1 MKSTQTISTLVLAL
15 TLGSASASASS
26 AVNNAPVAAVAVN
39 EVEANNNQEVLNG
52 IQVRIDALEK
62 NLNDAKDIADALNM
76 TANYQ
81 SQIDNLTTALA
92 NLKAQ
97 FAADI
102 EAGLVVEGYQL
113 EGLSTAEGQISQLMQ
128 PLNGMFN
135 SMLNGCFQ
143 RSFPVLY
150 SQINPTVS
158 QLESKLQGWGLTEQF
173 ATLLSV
179 VQAKAQEA
187 SAKLTEYQTNVT
199 AETNYKKKLEL
210 AQEAEA
216 YINSAKN
223 EIMNL
228 CAEIE
233 AAAKAIVDAKEAANK
248 AAYERLTA
256 DFAAFQALYQ
266 TVYSEFQAI
275 ASYYQ
280 STGNAWPQAQ
290 TYGGQLGGMQS
301 GMQGINATLQQANA
315 AGTLTAETTLA
326 SLYPQYADME
336 GSLNSMKSQF
346 EPLIAGLVQRS
357 IMPDVSAKLQT
368 SIPSAI
374 GEVENQLAA
383 VGMTEQYADRMAA
396 LNDKKA
402 EASDK
407 FNNEYMPAIS
417 AAFSNGNYA
426 EAMNQ
431 ATAASVYVN
440 GILNEVNTECAAIKA
455 EIEEA
460 YNALVA
466 ANDAAY
472 ERLSAQIADLEA
484 YYNEVYALFMQAA
497 PTQPQGWAMTY
508 GNQLGGIQGAIQGLK
523 GSLGAAYGSKKLTA
537 ESNINEF
544 GNYDTLMEQLDSIKA
559 AILVATSIDSVTI
572 AEKMANGQVFD
583 ATGKRAAKGMKGLII
598 VNGKKVVV
606 K

>member
-39 EVEANNNQEVLNG
+39 EVEANNQEVVND
-52 IQVRIDALEK
+52 IQARIDNLEK
-62 NLNDAKDIADALNM
+62 NLNDAKDIADALNT

-81 SQIDNLTTALA
+81 SQFDNLTTALA

-102 EAGLVVEGYQL
+102 EAGLVVENYQL
-113 EGLSTAEGQISQLMQ
+113 EGLSTAEGQMSQLMQ

-135 SMLNGCFQ
+135 YMLSSYFQ
-143 RSFPVLY
+143 RSYPVTN
-150 SQINPTVS
+150 QISSTVS

-187 SAKLTEYQTNVT
+187 TAKLTEYQTKVGT
-199 AETNYKKKLEL
+199 ETNYKKKLEL

-216 YINSAKN
+216 YISSARD
-223 EIMNL
+223 EIVNL

-233 AAAKAIVDAKEAANK
+233 AAAQAIVDAKAAANK
-248 AAYERLTA
+248 DAYERLSA

-266 TVYSEFQAI
+266 TVFSEFQAI

-346 EPLIAGLVQRS
+346 EPMIGGLVQRS

-383 VGMTEQYADRMAA
+383 VGMTEQYADRVAA
-396 LNDKKA
+396 LNAKKA
-402 EASDK
+402 EASAK

-417 AAFSNGNYA
+417 AALSNGNYA

-460 YNALVA
+460 YNALTA

-484 YYNEVYALFMQAA
+484 YYNEVYALFMQTA

-583 ATGKRAAKGMKGLII
+583 ATGKRVAKGTKGLVI

>member
-39 EVEANNNQEVLNG
+39 EVEANNNQEVVND
-52 IQVRIDALEK
+52 IQARIDNLEK
-62 NLNDAKDIADALNM
+62 NLNDAKDIADALNT

-81 SQIDNLTTALA
+81 SQFDNLTTALA

-102 EAGLVVEGYQL
+102 EAGLVVENYQL
-113 EGLSTAEGQISQLMQ
+113 EGLSTAEGQMSQLMQ

-135 SMLNGCFQ
+135 YMLSSYFQ
-143 RSFPVLY
+143 RSYPVTN
-150 SQINPTVS
+150 QISSTVS

-187 SAKLTEYQTNVT
+187 TAKLTEYQTNVT
-199 AETNYKKKLEL
+199 AETNYKKKLQL

-216 YINSAKN
+216 YISSARD
-223 EIMNL
+223 EIVNL

-233 AAAKAIVDAKEAANK
+233 AAAQAIVDAKAAANK
-248 AAYERLTA
+248 DAYERLTA

-275 ASYYQ
+275 AYYYQ

-383 VGMTEQYADRMAA
+383 VGMTEQYADRVAA
-396 LNDKKA
+396 LNAKKA
-402 EASDK
+402 EASAK

-417 AAFSNGNYA
+417 AALSNGNYA

-460 YNALVA
+460 YNALTA

-484 YYNEVYALFMQAA
+484 YYNEVYALFMQTA

-508 GNQLGGIQGAIQGLK
+508 GNQLGGIQGAIQSLK
-523 GSLGAAYGSKKLTA
+523 GSLGTAYGSKKLTA

-544 GNYDTLMEQLDSIKA
+544 GYYDTLMEQLDSIKA

-583 ATGKRAAKGMKGLII
+583 ATGKRVAKGTKGLVI

>member
-39 EVEANNNQEVLNG
+39 EVEANNNQEVVND
-52 IQVRIDALEK
+52 IQARIDNLEK
-62 NLNDAKDIADALNM
+62 NLNDAKDIADALNT

-81 SQIDNLTTALA
+81 SQFDNLTTALA

-102 EAGLVVEGYQL
+102 EAGLVVENYQL
-113 EGLSTAEGQISQLMQ
+113 EGLSTAEGQMSQLMQ

-135 SMLNGCFQ
+135 YMLSSYFQ
-143 RSFPVLY
+143 RSYPVTN
-150 SQINPTVS
+150 QISSTVS

-187 SAKLTEYQTNVT
+187 TAKLTEYQTKVGT
-199 AETNYKKKLEL
+199 ETNYKKKLEL

-216 YINSAKN
+216 YISSARD
-223 EIMNL
+223 EIVNL

-233 AAAKAIVDAKEAANK
+233 AAAQAIVDAKAAANK
-248 AAYERLTA
+248 DAYERLTA

-266 TVYSEFQAI
+266 TVYSEFLAI

-346 EPLIAGLVQRS
+346 EPMIGGLVQRS

-383 VGMTEQYADRMAA
+383 VGMTEQYADRVAA
-396 LNDKKA
+396 LNAKKA
-402 EASDK
+402 EASAK

-417 AAFSNGNYA
+417 AALSNGNYA

-460 YNALVA
+460 YNALTA

-484 YYNEVYALFMQAA
+484 YYKEVYALFMQTA

-508 GNQLGGIQGAIQGLK
+508 GNQLGGIQGAIQSLK
-523 GSLGAAYGSKKLTA
+523 GSLGTAYGSKKLTA

-544 GNYDTLMEQLDSIKA
+544 GNYDTFMEQLDSIKA

-583 ATGKRAAKGMKGLII
+583 ATGKRVAKGTKGLVI

>member
-39 EVEANNNQEVLNG
+39 EVEANNNQEVVND
-52 IQVRIDALEK
+52 IQARIDNLEK
-62 NLNDAKDIADALNM
+62 NLNDAKDIADALNT

-81 SQIDNLTTALA
+81 SQFDNLTTALA

-102 EAGLVVEGYQL
+102 EAGLVVENYQL
-113 EGLSTAEGQISQLMQ
+113 EGLSTAEGQMSQLMQ

-135 SMLNGCFQ
+135 YMLSSYFQ
-143 RSFPVLY
+143 RSYPVTN
-150 SQINPTVS
+150 QISSTVS

-187 SAKLTEYQTNVT
+187 TAKLTEYQTNVT
-199 AETNYKKKLEL
+199 AETNYKKKLQL

-216 YINSAKN
+216 YISSARD
-223 EIMNL
+223 EIVNL

-233 AAAKAIVDAKEAANK
+233 AAAQAIVDAKAAANK
-248 AAYERLTA
+248 DAYERLTA

-266 TVYSEFQAI
+266 TVYSEFLAI

-346 EPLIAGLVQRS
+346 EPMIGGLVQRS

-383 VGMTEQYADRMAA
+383 VGMTEQYADRVAA
-396 LNDKKA
+396 LNAKKA
-402 EASDK
+402 EASAK

-417 AAFSNGNYA
+417 AALSNGNYA

-460 YNALVA
+460 YNALTA

-484 YYNEVYALFMQAA
+484 YYKEVYALFMQTA

-508 GNQLGGIQGAIQGLK
+508 GNQLGGIQGAIQSLK

-544 GNYDTLMEQLDSIKA
+544 GYYDTLMEQLDSIKD

-583 ATGKRAAKGMKGLII
+583 ATGKRVAKGTKGLVI

>member
-39 EVEANNNQEVLNG
+39 EVEANNNQEVVND
-52 IQVRIDALEK
+52 IQARIDNLEK
-62 NLNDAKDIADALNM
+62 NLNDAKDIADALNT

-81 SQIDNLTTALA
+81 SQFDNLTTALA

-102 EAGLVVEGYQL
+102 EAGLVVENYQL
-113 EGLSTAEGQISQLMQ
+113 EGLSTAEGQMSQLMQ

-135 SMLNGCFQ
+135 YMLSSYFQ
-143 RSFPVLY
+143 RSYPVTN
-150 SQINPTVS
+150 QISSTVS

-187 SAKLTEYQTNVT
+187 TAKLTEYQTKVGT
-199 AETNYKKKLEL
+199 ETNYKKKLEL

-216 YINSAKN
+216 YISSARD
-223 EIMNL
+223 EIVNL

-233 AAAKAIVDAKEAANK
+233 AAAQAIVDAKAAANK
-248 AAYERLTA
+248 DAYERLTA

-266 TVYSEFQAI
+266 TVYSEFLAI

-346 EPLIAGLVQRS
+346 EPMIGGLVQRS

-396 LNDKKA
+396 LNAKKA
-402 EASDK
+402 EASAK

-417 AAFSNGNYA
+417 AALSNGNYA

-460 YNALVA
+460 YNALTA

-484 YYNEVYALFMQAA
+484 YYKEVYALFMQTA

-508 GNQLGGIQGAIQGLK
+508 GNQLGGIQGAIQSLK
-523 GSLGAAYGSKKLTA
+523 GSLGTAYGSKKLTA

-544 GNYDTLMEQLDSIKA
+544 GNYDTFMEQLDSIKA

-583 ATGKRAAKGMKGLII
+583 ATGKRVAKGTKGLVI

>member
-39 EVEANNNQEVLNG
+39 EVEANNQEVVND
-52 IQVRIDALEK
+52 IQARIDNLEK
-62 NLNDAKDIADALNM
+62 NLNDAKDIADALNT

-81 SQIDNLTTALA
+81 SQFDNLTTALA

-102 EAGLVVEGYQL
+102 EAGLVVENYQL
-113 EGLSTAEGQISQLMQ
+113 EGLSTAEGQMSQLMQ

-135 SMLNGCFQ
+135 YMLSSYFQ
-143 RSFPVLY
+143 RSYPVTN
-150 SQINPTVS
+150 QISSTVS

-187 SAKLTEYQTNVT
+187 TAKLTEYQTKVGT
-199 AETNYKKKLEL
+199 ETNYKKKLEL

-216 YINSAKN
+216 YISSARD
-223 EIMNL
+223 EIVNL

-233 AAAKAIVDAKEAANK
+233 AAAQAIVDAKAAANK
-248 AAYERLTA
+248 DAYERLSA

-266 TVYSEFQAI
+266 TVFSEFQAI

-346 EPLIAGLVQRS
+346 EPMIGGLVQRS

-383 VGMTEQYADRMAA
+383 VGMTEQYADRVAA
-396 LNDKKA
+396 LNAKKA
-402 EASDK
+402 EASAK

-417 AAFSNGNYA
+417 AALSNGNYA

-460 YNALVA
+460 YNALTA

-484 YYNEVYALFMQAA
+484 YYNEVYALFMQTA

-583 ATGKRAAKGMKGLII
+583 ATGKRVAKGTKGLII

>member
-62 NLNDAKDIADALNM
+62 NLNDAKDIADALNT

-81 SQIDNLTTALA
+81 SQFDNLTTALA

-102 EAGLVVEGYQL
+102 EAGLVVENYQL
-113 EGLSTAEGQISQLMQ
+113 EGLSTAEGQMSQLMQ

-135 SMLNGCFQ
+135 YMLSSYFQ
-143 RSFPVLY
+143 RSYPVTN
-150 SQINPTVS
+150 QISSTVS

-187 SAKLTEYQTNVT
+187 TAKLTEYQTKVGT
-199 AETNYKKKLEL
+199 ETNYKKKLEL

-216 YINSAKN
+216 YISSARD
-223 EIMNL
+223 EIVNL

-233 AAAKAIVDAKEAANK
+233 AAAQAIVDAKAAANK
-248 AAYERLTA
+248 DAYERLTA

-275 ASYYQ
+275 AYYYQ

-346 EPLIAGLVQRS
+346 EPMIAGLVQRS

-396 LNDKKA
+396 LNAKKA
-402 EASDK
+402 EASAK

-484 YYNEVYALFMQAA
+484 YYNEVYALFMQTA

-583 ATGKRAAKGMKGLII
+583 ATGKRVAKGTKGLVI

>member
-39 EVEANNNQEVLNG
+39 EVEANNNQEVVND
-52 IQVRIDALEK
+52 IQARIDNLEK
-62 NLNDAKDIADALNM
+62 NLNDAKDIADALNT

-81 SQIDNLTTALA
+81 SQFDNLTTALA

-102 EAGLVVEGYQL
+102 EAGLVVENYQL
-113 EGLSTAEGQISQLMQ
+113 EGLSTAEGQMSQLMQ

-135 SMLNGCFQ
+135 YMLSSYFQ
-143 RSFPVLY
+143 RSYPVTN
-150 SQINPTVS
+150 QISSTVS

-187 SAKLTEYQTNVT
+187 TAKLTEYQTNVT
-199 AETNYKKKLEL
+199 AETNYKKKLQL

-216 YINSAKN
+216 YISSARD
-223 EIMNL
+223 EIVNL

-233 AAAKAIVDAKEAANK
+233 AAAQAIVDAKAAANK
-248 AAYERLTA
+248 DAYERLTA

-266 TVYSEFQAI
+266 TVYSEFLAI

-346 EPLIAGLVQRS
+346 EPMIGGLVQRS

-383 VGMTEQYADRMAA
+383 VGMTEQYADRVAA
-396 LNDKKA
+396 LNAKKA
-402 EASDK
+402 EASAK

-460 YNALVA
+460 YNALTA

-484 YYNEVYALFMQAA
+484 YYNEVYALFMQTA

-508 GNQLGGIQGAIQGLK
+508 GNQLGGIQGAIQSLK

-544 GNYDTLMEQLDSIKA
+544 GYYDTLMEQLDSIKD

-583 ATGKRAAKGMKGLII
+583 ATGKRVAKGTKGLVI